1 MKNDESFGVGLDL
14 NITKFKS
21 KMKEATTISTEFAKK
36 IEKTR
41 HFGQNAFGDIVEI
54 KEFSNEIAKQNR
66 LYAEQQKILSS
77 ISKLNKNKSALSNLG
92 TANLIEG
99 NNYSG
104 FIASFKK
111 ATVEEKKEIK
121 ELNNEIEYTGKVT
134 KKVGT
139 EISQAFN
146 KGLKSVKKLTLGF
159 LGVRTAFS
167 LFRKYIT
174 EYQSQNETFAQ
185 KMQLTTNVI
194 TNALAPAFELFANVI
209 QYVVI
214 GLARI
219 IELLFGVNIL
229 GKTVDNS
236 LKGASQSAKEL
247 NDNLSGLDEISNIDQ
262 SSASGLASGLTGQL
276 EAMEEFKKK
285 IAEVDAFFKKFK
297 IDKIILGIRDAFK
310 TVWNFATEHPIL
322 TTALVAGLIALKTG
336 ILPGLISSI
345 AGAGAG
351 AGLSLLGAFKLLVGG
366 GIGIGVGIL
375 VGDMLNL
382 EESVW
387 KISKALD
394 KEAEM
399 WQKSADARKEYM
411 KLTGEY
417 TEQETKKTKKEY
429 QNAIENLE
437 AEKKELKKLVNLGTW
452 IIDPASYYDAKDK
465 IKEIDKQIK
474 EIKDSQMEV
483 TVAYEVTNDK
493 IGESIKMTDNMRTMA
508 EKSAKEAKVIKDI
521 TADWEKNIDNA
532 DYKLNNFKG
541 TYSTG
546 FNQPITIDVDV
557 NAAKAK
563 LKMKDFADNIKK
575 QMSTAL
581 GFFGIVPSYD
591 VGTDYVPRDQL
602 AMVHEG
608 ERIIPK
614 QYNNSDYLGSLGN
627 SETNELLIELN
638 RSVLE
643 FAKRPS
649 VISVNGKE
657 LAKATY
663 NDYQEES
670 TRRGTNISVRRV

>member
-1 MKNDESFGVGLDL
+1 MVKLAIDKVYGAEITIKVDKAKNKLNEVSNVAQSLGKKLQELNRFDVVGGQTI
-14 NITKFKS
+14 NI
-21 KMKEATTISTEFAKK
+21 
-36 IEKTR
+36 
-41 HFGQNAFGDIVEI
+41 
-54 KEFSNEIAKQNR
+54 FSNKINTAGSKAKLLGNNLKLIKPAIKDATDEIQDFCKEENNAKDKGKN
-66 LYAEQQKILSS
+66 LGEE
-77 ISKLNKNKSALSNLG
+77 ISK
-92 TANLIEG
+92 
-99 NNYSG
+99 
-104 FIASFKK
+104 SF
-111 ATVEEKKEIK
+111 
-121 ELNNEIEYTGKVT
+121 
-134 KKVGT
+134 
-139 EISQAFN
+139 S
-146 KGLKSVKKLTLGF
+146 KGLKSVKRLTLGF
-159 LGVRTAFS
+159 LGARTAFS
-167 LFRKYIT
+167 LFRKYMS
-174 EYQSQNETFAQ
+174 EYQSQNEAFSQ

-194 TNALAPAFELFANVI
+194 TNALAPAFEFFGNVI

-214 GLARI
+214 GLARV

-247 NDNLSGLDEISNIDQ
+247 NENLSGLDEISNIDQ
-262 SSASGLASGLTGQL
+262 SSASGLASGITGQL

-285 IAEVDAFFKKFK
+285 IAEVDNFFKKFK

-310 TVWNFATEHPIL
+310 TVWDFATEHPIL

-394 KEAEM
+394 KEAKM
-399 WQKSADARKEYM
+399 WQSSADARKEYM

-452 IIDPASYYDAKDK
+452 IIDPAAYYDAKDK

-474 EIKDSQMEV
+474 EIKNSQMEV

-493 IGESIKMTDNMRTMA
+493 IGESIKMTDNMRKET
-508 EKSAKEAKVIKDI
+508 EKSVKEANAIKDI

-546 FNQPITIDVDV
+546 FNKPITIDVDI
-557 NAAKAK
+557 NTAKAK
-563 LKMKDFADNIKK
+563 INFQSFVNNIKSMFSK
-575 QMSTAL
+575 SL
-581 GFFGIVPSYD
+581 GFIGTIPSYD

-614 QYNNSDYLGSLGN
+614 QYNNSDYLGSLGS
-627 SETNELLIELN
+627 SETNQLLIELN
-638 RSVLE
+638 RSILE

-649 VISVNGKE
+649 VINVNGKE

-670 TRRGTNISVRRV
+670 SRRGTNISVRRV